1 MDFWSRLIGG
11 SGLSSSRVLRG
22 NSAAERVATFKHT
35 CNTLDQI
42 WRTAPTTSGE
52 AASILQVRN
61 CLERLNSVLNDESRG
76 PAPHPC
82 HTFAATSQVYLT
94 VTKLALSSCDPGVI
108 SNAAV
113 LFNTLIDAE
122 VDGIVDNRVFARA
135 LVDLVRRAGSAGE
148 EGEGRLV
155 ELLFG
160 VANNIRLRPAILPA
174 WFFPKEHGNQGPEPV
189 ETGKEF
195 AGATRKDD
203 FPFFYLLIDYVHHE
217 GRSGDFARTGLLY
230 IIETASRSK
239 ELERWLIESDL
250 ATLMATGL
258 GALYSQLNRKL
269 LFLKDD
275 ESIPH
280 IVALSDY
287 APVETAARPKLGA
300 HMDAFLSYLLFWQD
314 TIDHCKSAEVND
326 TLLDHF
332 QVLFLQQLLY
342 PSLLESSDVD
352 GGSTSAVITYLC
364 RILESIDQPDLVH
377 RILHFLLASSTG
389 SEPAAQIP
397 KQKLRMSLSRRK
409 SLDLL
414 ASFAEAA
421 AKPSPELFNLVDL
434 VLMSIRSK
442 NPPTVV
448 ATFQLMT
455 VIFQRHHIFASSL
468 IKTVEPPETSMCIR
482 PIGALNAEL
491 QHLVSL
497 ARSVIEDPY
506 LDQSYQNYLLDA
518 SAILDQRTPIMALVG
533 GKPTHSALDS
543 PLLLHTTDD
552 ILRGMIS
559 RLESFFTNSVV
570 MNLALT
576 EAITSLASSNY
587 ISLDGWLL
595 VEPRNYEYDTASRTC
610 ADADAEADHANKFSL
625 AFDHPSFP
633 PSSVPLVPHTIQK
646 LVRRVEQWRSD
657 ISDFDI
663 LVAARRHL
671 LRSGDDVGGI
681 DGQPGVK
688 SSDSSNRPSAD
699 RQGHQHPAKVGH
711 RSDSPRGRKTTLLEQ
726 TTDSS
731 PPRSFVTSGSRS
743 LFSSPLRDNPQKQAP
758 SRPESATRSS
768 IAADELRRRLATHI
782 KVDLS
787 DDSSSDQGTTS
798 ETDTSTT
805 SLPDHPGDDDLG
817 SGSGSGSASRS
828 NNVTLGH
835 ILTNTIILYEFILEL
850 VALVQV
856 RATLFQEVKFER

>member
-11 SGLSSSRVLRG
+11 SGLSSSKRGRG
-22 NSAAERVATFKHT
+22 NPSAERLATFKHT

-42 WRTAPTTSGE
+42 WRTAPTASGE
-52 AASILQVRN
+52 AASILQVRG
-61 CLERLNSVLNDESRG
+61 CLERLNSSLNDESRS

-82 HTFAATSQVYLT
+82 HTFAATSQIYLT
-94 VTKLALSSCDPGVI
+94 VTKLALSSHDPGII
-108 SNAAV
+108 SSAAV

-122 VDGIVDNRVFARA
+122 VDGIVDNRIFSRA
-135 LVDLVRRAGSAGE
+135 LVDLVCRAGSAGE

-174 WFFPKEHGNQGPEPV
+174 WFFPKDHGNQKPELA

-269 LFLKDD
+269 LFSQED
-275 ESIPH
+275 EKIPH

-287 APVETAARPKLGA
+287 AQVETVARPRLGA
-300 HMDAFLSYLLFWQD
+300 DMDAFLSYLLFWQD
-314 TIDHCKSAEVND
+314 TVDHCKSAEVND

-352 GGSTSAVITYLC
+352 GGSTSAVVTYLC

-389 SEPAAQIP
+389 DEPAVQIP
-397 KQKLRMSLSRRK
+397 RQKLRMSLSRRR

-434 VLMSIRSK
+434 VLMGIRST
-442 NPPTVV
+442 NLPTVV
-448 ATFQLMT
+448 ATLHLIT

-468 IKTVEPPETSMCIR
+468 VKTSQPSKASVNAR

-491 QHLVSL
+491 QHLVHL
-497 ARSVIEDPY
+497 AKSVLEDPFV
-506 LDQSYQNYLLDA
+506 DQSYQNYLLDA
-518 SAILDQRTPIMALVG
+518 SAILDLRIPIIPLAER
-533 GKPTHSALDS
+533 KPADLTQNS
-543 PLLLHTTDD
+543 PLLLQTNDG
-552 ILRGMIS
+552 ILREMIS
-559 RLESFFTNSVV
+559 RLESFFANSVV

-576 EAITSLASSNY
+576 DAITSLASSNS
-587 ISLDGWLL
+587 ISLNGWLL
-595 VEPRNYEYDTASRTC
+595 VSPDDSKYDNSHPTCNDANTDRTS
-610 ADADAEADHANKFSL
+610 DINL
-625 AFDHPSFP
+625 AFDQPSLP
-633 PSSVPLVPHTIQK
+633 PSPLVPLIPGTVQK
-646 LVRRVEQWRSD
+646 LVRRVKHWRSE

-671 LRSGDDVGGI
+671 LHSDDESREE
-681 DGQPGVK
+681 GQPEAIIAGP
-688 SSDSSNRPSAD
+688 SSKTSFESHS
-699 RQGHQHPAKVGH
+699 QHPFRIGA
-711 RSDSPRGRKTTLLEQ
+711 RSNSPRGRKTPLLEQ
-726 TTDSS
+726 ADS
-731 PPRSFVTSGSRS
+731 PPSSLFGNSDSRS
-743 LFSSPLRDNPQKQAP
+743 LLGSPLQDSPQKQIL
-758 SRPESATRSS
+758 SGPESTTRSS
-768 IAADELRRRLATHI
+768 ITLETLRKRLATPI
-782 KVDLS
+782 KVDYLGVSS
-787 DDSSSDQGTTS
+787 DDRTS
-798 ETDTSTT
+798 GADHLV
-805 SLPDHPGDDDLG
+805 SLPSHPNLASIGDLSSPRSESSPPDH
-817 SGSGSGSASRS
+817 
-828 NNVTLGH
+828 VTLGH
-835 ILTNTIILYEFILEL
+835 VITNTIILYEFILEL
-850 VALVQV
+850 TALIQV
-856 RATLFQEVKFER
+856 RAALFQEVKFEQ

>member
-11 SGLSSSRVLRG
+11 SGLSSSKVLRG
-22 NSAAERVATFKHT
+22 NSAAERLATFKHT
-35 CNTLDQI
+35 CNTLDHI
-42 WRTAPTTSGE
+42 WRTAPTASGE
-52 AASILQVRN
+52 AASILQVRS

-82 HTFAATSQVYLT
+82 HAFAATSQVYLT

-122 VDGIVDNRVFARA
+122 VEGIVDNRVFARA

-174 WFFPKEHGNQGPEPV
+174 WFFPKDHGNQGPEPV

-258 GALYSQLNRKL
+258 GALYSQLNRSL

-275 ESIPH
+275 ETIPH

-314 TIDHCKSAEVND
+314 TVDHCKSAEVND

-389 SEPAAQIP
+389 SEPAVQIS
-397 KQKLRMSLSRRK
+397 KQKLRMSLSRRR

-414 ASFAEAA
+414 ASFAQAA

-448 ATFQLMT
+448 ATLQLMT

-468 IKTVEPPETSMCIR
+468 IKTVQPPEISMCIR

-491 QHLVSL
+491 QHLISL
-497 ARSVIEDPY
+497 AGSVIEDPY

-533 GKPTHSALDS
+533 GKPTDSALDS
-543 PLLLHTTDD
+543 PSLLQTNDD

-595 VEPRNYEYDTASRTC
+595 VDPRNYEYDTANQTC
-610 ADADAEADHANKFSL
+610 ADADVEADNANKFSL
-625 AFDHPSFP
+625 AFDHPVLP
-633 PSSVPLVPHTIQK
+633 PSSVPLVPQTIQK

-671 LRSGDDVGGI
+671 LRSGDEGGV
-681 DGQPGVK
+681 DGQPAVK
-688 SSDSSNRPSAD
+688 SSDSSNRPSTD
-699 RQGHQHPAKVGH
+699 RQGHQHPAKVSH
-711 RSDSPRGRKTTLLEQ
+711 RSDSPRGRKTT
-726 TTDSS
+726 TDSS
-731 PPRSFVTSGSRS
+731 PPRSFVNSGSRS
-743 LFSSPLRDNPQKQAP
+743 LFNSPLRDSPQKQAP
-758 SRPESATRSS
+758 PQPESATRSS
-768 IAADELRRRLATHI
+768 VAADELRKRLATLI

-787 DDSSSDQGTTS
+787 DDSSDQGTTS

-805 SLPDHPGDDDLG
+805 SLPDHPGGEGLG
-817 SGSGSGSASRS
+817 SGSGARSTSRS
-828 NNVTLGH
+828 NHVTLGH
-835 ILTNTIILYEFILEL
+835 VLTNTIILYEFILEL

>member
-11 SGLSSSRVLRG
+11 SGLSSSKGLRG
-22 NSAAERVATFKHT
+22 NSATERLATFKHT

-42 WRTAPTTSGE
+42 WRTAPTASGD
-52 AASILQVRN
+52 AASILQVRS

-82 HTFAATSQVYLT
+82 HAFAATSQVYVT
-94 VTKLALSSCDPGVI
+94 ATKLALSSCDPGVI
-108 SNAAV
+108 SSAAV

-122 VDGIVDNRVFARA
+122 VDGIVDNRIFARA
-135 LVDLVRRAGSAGE
+135 LVDLVCRAGSAGE

-160 VANNIRLRPAILPA
+160 VANNIRLRPDILPA
-174 WFFPKEHGNQGPEPV
+174 WFFPKDHGNQKPEPV
-189 ETGKEF
+189 EAGKEF

-269 LFLKDD
+269 LFSKDD
-275 ESIPH
+275 ENIPH

-287 APVETAARPKLGA
+287 APVETVARPKLGA

-314 TIDHCKSAEVND
+314 TVDHCKSAEVND

-389 SEPAAQIP
+389 SEPAVQIP

-442 NPPTVV
+442 NSPTVV
-448 ATFQLMT
+448 ATLQLMT

-468 IKTVEPPETSMCIR
+468 IKTVQRPRPSVYIR

-491 QHLVSL
+491 QHLVGL
-497 ARSVIEDPY
+497 ARSVLEDPL

-518 SAILDQRTPIMALVG
+518 SAILDLRTPIIPLLR
-533 GKPTHSALDS
+533 GKPIESALDS
-543 PLLLHTTDD
+543 PLLLQTNDD

-559 RLESFFTNSVV
+559 RLESFFANSVV

-576 EAITSLASSNY
+576 DAITGLASSNF

-595 VEPRNYEYDTASRTC
+595 VEPHNYEYDSSHPSC
-610 ADADAEADHANKFSL
+610 ADANADYASKLSL
-625 AFDHPSFP
+625 AFDQPSFS
-633 PSSVPLVPHTIQK
+633 PSLVPLVPRTIQK
-646 LVRRVEQWRSD
+646 LVHRVEQWRLE

-663 LVAARRHL
+663 LIAARRHL
-671 LRSGDDVGGI
+671 LHSDDESGVDE
-681 DGQPGVK
+681 QLK
-688 SSDSSNRPSAD
+688 ATFSESSNRPSAE
-699 RQGHQHPAKVGH
+699 RQGQHPARVGP
-711 RSDSPRGRKTTLLEQ
+711 RSDSPRGRKTSLFEQ
-726 TTDSS
+726 TDSS
-731 PPRSFVTSGSRS
+731 PSRSFGNSGSRS
-743 LFSSPLRDNPQKQAP
+743 LFSSPLRDSPQKQVS
-758 SRPESATRSS
+758 SRPESTTHSS
-768 IAADELRRRLATHI
+768 TAAEDLRRRLATPI

-787 DDSSSDQGTTS
+787 DVSSDHGAS
-798 ETDTSTT
+798 ETGCSASLAAHPNLESSGDHSGPGSGTSP
-805 SLPDHPGDDDLG
+805 PDHV
-817 SGSGSGSASRS
+817 S
-828 NNVTLGH
+828 LGH
-835 ILTNTIILYEFILEL
+835 VLTNTIILYEFILEL
-850 VALVQV
+850 AALVQV
-856 RATLFQEVKFER
+856 RATVFQEVKFER

>member
-11 SGLSSSRVLRG
+11 SGLSSSRGLRG
-22 NSAAERVATFKHT
+22 NSAAERLTTFKHT
-35 CNTLDQI
+35 CNTLNQI
-42 WRTAPTTSGE
+42 WRTSPTNSEET
-52 AASILQVRN
+52 ASILQVRT

-82 HTFAATSQVYLT
+82 HAFAASSQLYLT

-108 SNAAV
+108 STAAV

-122 VDGIVDNRVFARA
+122 VEGIVDNPIFARS
-135 LVDLVRRAGSAGE
+135 LVDLVRRAGSAGV

-174 WFFPKEHGNQGPEPV
+174 WFFPKDHELQKSPTV
-189 ETGKEF
+189 ESGTEF

-239 ELERWLIESDL
+239 DLERWLIESDL

-269 LFLKDD
+269 LFARSDD
-275 ESIPH
+275 NIPH
-280 IVALSDY
+280 IVALSDHSDID
-287 APVETAARPKLGA
+287 TATRPKLGA
-300 HMDAFLSYLLFWQD
+300 PMDAFLSYLLFWQD
-314 TIDHCKSAEVND
+314 TVDHCKSAEVND

-352 GGSTSAVITYLC
+352 GGSTSAVITYLS

-377 RILHFLLASSTG
+377 RLLHFLLASSSGT
-389 SEPAAQIP
+389 EAKVQIP
-397 KQKLRMSLSRRK
+397 KEKLRMSLSRRK

-434 VLMSIRSK
+434 VLMSIASR
-442 NPPTVV
+442 NTQTVV
-448 ATFQLMT
+448 ATLRLVT
-455 VIFQRHHIFASSL
+455 VIVQRHHIFASSL
-468 IKTVEPPETSMCIR
+468 IKTMYDEEKCQYVR

-491 QHLVSL
+491 HHLLGL
-497 ARSVIEDPY
+497 ASSVLNDPL
-506 LDQSYQNYLLDA
+506 LDQSYSNYLAD
-518 SAILDQRTPIMALVG
+518 S
-533 GKPTHSALDS
+533 SALLDS
-543 PLLLHTTDD
+543 RAPIAPESDGQHGQPRGLPLLVQTNDG
-552 ILRGMIS
+552 ILRGMMD

-576 EAITSLASSNY
+576 DAITGLASSNL

-595 VEPRNYEYDTASRTC
+595 VDPDDYRY
-610 ADADAEADHANKFSL
+610 
-625 AFDHPSFP
+625 
-633 PSSVPLVPHTIQK
+633 PSSDQSQARPSSSSSHQDIDPVDKLVFAYEQPFWSQPDVPMVPATLQK
-646 LVRRVEQWRSD
+646 LVQHIERWREE
-657 ISDFDI
+657 IPDFDI

-671 LRSGDDVGGI
+671 LHSE
-681 DGQPGVK
+681 
-688 SSDSSNRPSAD
+688 AEM
-699 RQGHQHPAKVGH
+699 
-711 RSDSPRGRKTTLLEQ
+711 RSDKEQGTKPASGTPHPPSGQYAPRTISSSETPRGREASLRDH
-726 TTDSS
+726 TDGS
-731 PPRSFVTSGSRS
+731 PSRSLANSASRS
-743 LFSSPLRDNPQKQAP
+743 LFSSPLRESPSKAP
-758 SRPESATRSS
+758 SPRPESTTRPS
-768 IAADELRRRLATHI
+768 IAADELLKRLATPMNADMSF
-782 KVDLS
+782 VAPDPPA
-787 DDSSSDQGTTS
+787 S
-798 ETDTSTT
+798 EGQSIESVPAPLT
-805 SLPDHPGDDDLG
+805 PDDDD
-817 SGSGSGSASRS
+817 SRS
-828 NNVTLGH
+828 NTEGDSPGGKVTLGH
-835 ILTNTIILYEFILEL
+835 VLTNTIILYEFILEL
-850 VALVQV
+850 AALVQV
-856 RATLFQEVKFER
+856 RASIFQEVKFER

>member
-11 SGLSSSRVLRG
+11 SGLTSSRGLRG
-22 NSAAERVATFKHT
+22 NSAAERLSTFKHT

-42 WRTAPTTSGE
+42 WRTSPAAPGE

-61 CLERLNSVLNDESRG
+61 CLGRLNSVLNDESRG

-82 HTFAATSQVYLT
+82 HAFAATSQVYLT

-108 SNAAV
+108 SSAAI

-148 EGEGRLV
+148 EGEARLV

-160 VANNIRLRPAILPA
+160 VANNIRLRPTILPA
-174 WFFPKEHGNQGPEPV
+174 WFFPKDYDNQKAEV
-189 ETGKEF
+189 LESGKEF

-269 LFLKDD
+269 LFSTDD
-275 ESIPH
+275 ENIPH

-287 APVETAARPKLGA
+287 AQVETASRPKLGA

-314 TIDHCKSAEVND
+314 TVDHCKSAEVND

-377 RILHFLLASSTG
+377 RILHFLLASKSG
-389 SEPAAQIP
+389 SEPTLQVPNKEKI
-397 KQKLRMSLSRRK
+397 RMSISRRK

-448 ATFQLMT
+448 ATLQLIT
-455 VIFQRHHIFASSL
+455 VIFQRHHFFASSL
-468 IKTVEPPETSMCIR
+468 IKTVERPDESAYIR
-482 PIGALNAEL
+482 PIGALNTEL
-491 QHLVSL
+491 QNLVGLAKSL
-497 ARSVIEDPY
+497 LDDPS
-506 LDQSYQNYLLDA
+506 LDQAYGNYLVEA
-518 SAILDQRTPIMALVG
+518 YAILDLRTPIPPLVG
-533 GKPTHSALDS
+533 GPLVDSVRDS
-543 PLLLHTTDD
+543 PVVLQTNDE
-552 ILRGMIS
+552 ILKGMID
-559 RLESFFTNSVV
+559 RLDSFFTNSVV

-576 EAITSLASSNY
+576 DAFAGLASSNF

-595 VEPRNYEYDTASRTC
+595 VGTHNYEYGSSSSTN
-610 ADADAEADHANKFSL
+610 ADHNVSPVEKFNL
-625 AFDHPSFP
+625 AFDQPSC
-633 PSSVPLVPHTIQK
+633 SASVVPLVPATI
-646 LVRRVEQWRSD
+646 RRLIQRIEQWRRE
-657 ISDFDI
+657 IPDFDV
-663 LVAARRHL
+663 LVAARKHL
-671 LRSGDDVGGI
+671 LHSENENHDS
-681 DGQPGVK
+681 K
-688 SSDSSNRPSAD
+688 SSESSSRPSTS
-699 RQGHQHPAKVGH
+699 RQGHAAKAGAS
-711 RSDSPRGRKTTLLEQ
+711 SDSPRGRQTSLLERK
-726 TTDSS
+726 DAS
-731 PPRSFVTSGSRS
+731 PSRPLTNSGAKS
-743 LFSSPLRDNPQKQAP
+743 LFGSPLRDSPQKQASP
-758 SRPESATRSS
+758 RLESKPRST
-768 IAADELRRRLATHI
+768 AAAEELRKRLATPI
-782 KVDLS
+782 KVNPSTVSPDA
-787 DDSSSDQGTTS
+787 GTL
-798 ETDTSTT
+798 ETDS
-805 SLPDHPGDDDLG
+805 
-817 SGSGSGSASRS
+817 SGSAPAPPPTTTEEAGSS
-828 NNVTLGH
+828 SSPHGSTPDGHVTLGH
-835 ILTNTIILYEFILEL
+835 VLTNTIILYEFILEL
-850 VALVQV
+850 TALVQV